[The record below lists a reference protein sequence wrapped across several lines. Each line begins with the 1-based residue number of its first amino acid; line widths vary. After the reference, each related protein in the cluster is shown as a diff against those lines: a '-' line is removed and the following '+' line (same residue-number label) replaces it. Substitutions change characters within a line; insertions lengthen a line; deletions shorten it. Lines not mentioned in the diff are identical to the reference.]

1 MAWHCS
7 QPWRIQTED
16 GARLGGIGS
25 LRWQQR
31 RWKQGR
37 KQGGWMRATK
47 TSQTLARHHTDK
59 AEAETASA
67 PAAEAR
73 CGRMV
78 FGCVRFFGA
87 CSKLFCLARVLL
99 CIYILYC
106 FLFIGLFIYWFL
118 FGYFYLYLYYMLF
131 IFIFLFIFIYVCKYV
146 CMHACMY
153 VCACVCASTCFLW
166 IAHSLGT
173 GFKEISWSQLVWS
186 LAWTETKRSDFHWL
200 STRCCTRVPIC
211 ITDLLGVVSQRKS
224 LKKNARRE
232 VGNGSRSFSESFL
245 KSPELQKQ
253 HAWYIISNS
262 AELRITSGTQQTGP
276 K

>member
-1 MAWHCS
+1 
-7 QPWRIQTED
+7 
-16 GARLGGIGS
+16 
-25 LRWQQR
+25 
-31 RWKQGR
+31 
-37 KQGGWMRATK
+37 
-47 TSQTLARHHTDK
+47 
-59 AEAETASA
+59 
-67 PAAEAR
+67 
-73 CGRMV
+73 
-78 FGCVRFFGA
+78 
-87 CSKLFCLARVLL
+87 
-99 CIYILYC
+99 
-106 FLFIGLFIYWFL
+106 
-118 FGYFYLYLYYMLF
+118 MLF

-166 IAHSLGT
+166 IAHSPGT

-262 AELRITSGTQQTGP
+262 AEFRITSGTQWADRAQVASRLWMHTIRIGFSIKDRDVGIEFHGTVCLFACAP
-276 K
+276 VYTSSTAQGGGGSFKDRKPIGEVGCCESRMAERTHRWTER

>member
-106 FLFIGLFIYWFL
+106 FLIHWFIYLLIFIWLFIFIFICYL
-118 FGYFYLYLYYMLF
+118 YLYFYLYLFM
-131 IFIFLFIFIYVCKYV
+131 YVSMY
-146 CMHACMY
+146 ACMY
-153 VCACVCASTCFLW
+153 VCMCVCMCVHMLSVDCALARDRIQRNLV
-166 IAHSLGT
+166 IAIGLELSLDWNKT
-173 GFKEISWSQLVWS
+173 VWLS
-186 LAWTETKRSDFHWL
+186 LAKHQVL
-200 STRCCTRVPIC
+200 
-211 ITDLLGVVSQRKS
+211 
-224 LKKNARRE
+224 
-232 VGNGSRSFSESFL
+232 
-245 KSPELQKQ
+245 
-253 HAWYIISNS
+253 H
-262 AELRITSGTQQTGP
+262 
-276 K
+276 